1 MSRTK
6 CYLFLAAL
14 TFLISSCSSNKKVL
28 TKTTLLNNQ
37 TFKLTEI
44 STDSTYGLT
53 EENPIKVGGITSS
66 EGPLNENRF
75 LNALA
80 DPNGEDI
87 SYKRLR
93 SCCPFKTKNGF
104 QGGGLLDEYELT
116 YKGLKKPILIYI
128 NMYDHSN
135 LKAPVGFT
143 ISE

>member
-1 MSRTK
+1 MTK
-6 CYLFLAAL
+6 TKYYLFLATIA
-14 TFLISSCSSNKKVL
+14 FLISSCTATQKVP
-28 TKTTLLNNQ
+28 TKTPLLNNQ

-44 STDSTYGLT
+44 STDATYGVT
-53 EENPIKVGGITSS
+53 EENPIMVGGVTTS
-66 EGPLNENRF
+66 EGPLNERRF

-80 DPNGEDI
+80 GPNGEDV

-104 QGGGLLDEYELT
+104 QGGGLLDEYEVT
-116 YKGLKKPILIYI
+116 YKGLEKPISIYI
-128 NMYDHSN
+128 NMYDSDK